1 MAIQECPYLPEKFDG
16 MTADKHLEVIDL
28 VKDMML
34 VDPSDLLPC
43 HRSLLRIDFRKL
55 GKGSGIDRKL
65 WLTKMH
71 SAITASQAP
80 PVLAQA
86 DDDDTGSQPSAY
98 TQLAFS
104 NYERY
109 RQRSGILA
117 TKRSNMAKRVRL

>member
-1 MAIQECPYLPEKFDG
+1 
-16 MTADKHLEVIDL
+16 MTADEHLAVIDL

-34 VDPSDLLPC
+34 IDPADLLPC
-43 HRSLLRIDFRKL
+43 HHSLLQIDFQKL
-55 GKGSGIDRKL
+55 DEGSGIDRKL

-71 SAITASQAP
+71 SAIAASQAP
-80 PVLAQA
+80 PVQA
-86 DDDDTGSQPSAY
+86 DDDDGGSQPSTY

-117 TKRSNMAKRVRL
+117 TRWSNMAKRVRL